1 MHNIASIEIMVH
13 DYCIVTVH
21 LAGQHAGNYFCVQT
35 MRNFILFFFKN
46 DLYNLTL
53 LLGFQK
59 NTNRHA
65 AIKNIQCYFSQNSM
79 YCLLWKL
86 TFLVSEIYY
95 LTAVRSWNSC
105 VLLHC
110 PLQKCRNYFMR
121 RHVCISFLSFP
132 TIPELVTWKQLNYHC
147 MAPCSVVIR
156 YFIDVL
162 DSQKCFNT
170 LMQTTAATNKGSPC
184 PIIH

>member
-1 MHNIASIEIMVH
+1 MTTASWPCASCGPACGKLLL
-13 DYCIVTVH
+13 CI
-21 LAGQHAGNYFCVQT
+21 NYEKFHF
-35 MRNFILFFFKN
+35 NFFKMICIIWHYFL
-46 DLYNLTL
+46 DFKKILT
-53 LLGFQK
+53 
-59 NTNRHA
+59 HA
-65 AIKNIQCYFSQNSM
+65 AVKNIQCYFSQNSM

-170 LMQTTAATNKGSPC
+170 LMQTTAATNKRSPC